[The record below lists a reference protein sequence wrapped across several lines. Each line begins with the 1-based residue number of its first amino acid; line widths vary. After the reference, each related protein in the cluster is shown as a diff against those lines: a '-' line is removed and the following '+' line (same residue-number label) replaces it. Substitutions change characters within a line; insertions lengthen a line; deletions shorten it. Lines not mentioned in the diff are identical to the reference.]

1 MGNANHAD
9 GKGIVVAN
17 AKSLLRNILD
27 SADEAIQKGG
37 IAATLR
43 FGHDGNVI
51 PLVALMQIENCNV
64 AVDDPYEVYK
74 VWSDFKVVPMA
85 ANVQIAFFRNEK
97 EVRMIF
103 WLRFCIMSMKYI
115 FRYRPTSFLSI
126 NGAMWRVTTGTY

>member
-1 MGNANHAD
+1 MR
-9 GKGIVVAN
+9 
-17 AKSLLRNILD
+17 LFR
-27 SADEAIQKGG
+27 KGG

-97 EVRMIF
+97 GSADDILVKILHNEHEVHI
-103 WLRFCIMSMKYI
+103 
-115 FRYRPTSFLSI
+115 RYRPTSFLSI
-126 NGAMWRVTTGTY
+126 NGAMWRVTTELIEIKHSFKVNNIETTKWEVCHGISVHFF

>member
-1 MGNANHAD
+1 MCQLSFYVGNANHAD

-27 SADEAIQKGG
+27 SADEAIRKGG

-64 AVDDPYEVYK
+64 AVNDPYEVYK

-85 ANVQIAFFRNEK
+85 ANVQIIFSGMRNP
-97 EVRMIF
+97 MIF
-103 WLRFCIMSMKYI
+103 W
-115 FRYRPTSFLSI
+115 
-126 NGAMWRVTTGTY
+126 

>member
-1 MGNANHAD
+1 MWQ
-9 GKGIVVAN
+9 
-17 AKSLLRNILD
+17 NILD
-27 SADEAIQKGG
+27 SADEAIRKGG

-51 PLVALMQIENCNV
+51 PLVALMHIENCNV

-97 EVRMIF
+97 GSPDDILVKIMHNEHEVHIPVQTDMF
-103 WLRFCIMSMKYI
+103 PFYKWSDVESY
-115 FRYRPTSFLSI
+115 YRNLLK
-126 NGAMWRVTTGTY
+126 

>member
-1 MGNANHAD
+1 MAVCQLPFYVGNANHAD

-27 SADEAIQKGG
+27 SADEAIRKGG

-51 PLVALMQIENCNV
+51 PLVALMRIENCNV
-64 AVDDPYEVYK
+64 AVSDPYEVYK

-85 ANVQIAFFRNEK
+85 ANVQIIFFRNEK
-97 EVRMIF
+97 SGDILV
-103 WLRFCIMSMKYI
+103 KVY
-115 FRYRPTSFLSI
+115 
-126 NGAMWRVTTGTY
+126 AQ